1 MGLADDIPY
10 SLTGLAIPKYMV
22 SQVFVN
28 TKNIA
33 WWNDVMNERMDE

>member
-1 MGLADDIPY
+1 
-10 SLTGLAIPKYMV
+10 MV